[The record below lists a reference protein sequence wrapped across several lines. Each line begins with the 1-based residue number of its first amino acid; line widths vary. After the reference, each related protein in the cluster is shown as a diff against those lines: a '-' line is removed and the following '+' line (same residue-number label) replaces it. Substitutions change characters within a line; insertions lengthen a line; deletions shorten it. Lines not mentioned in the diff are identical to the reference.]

1 MCIYGLIVLTVIGP
15 FHFFNFFYL
24 LAGLFLFLACHFY
37 KTLKKKIEPKLFRF
51 MIILFFI
58 LVSVFVITEARIISF
73 ARKNCKEDA
82 DYLIVLGSGMNED
95 GPSNDYRA
103 RLDSAYA
110 YLIENKDTVVICTGA
125 QGPYEPASE
134 AQGGRDYLLKK
145 GIEESRILLEDQSYN
160 TVQNIRNSKAL
171 IEKKTDP
178 LTQTI
183 VIVSSDYHLFRAS
196 LLAKREGFKD
206 VSCKGGHGIWILLPQ
221 YYTREFFA
229 LGKELLYR

>member
-1 MCIYGLIVLTVIGP
+1 MCIYGLIVLFVIGP
-15 FHFFNFFYL
+15 FHIFNFFYL
-24 LAGLFLFLACHFY
+24 LAGLFLFLVCHFY
-37 KTLKKKIEPKLFRF
+37 QTIKKKMQPKLFRF

-58 LVSVFVITEARIISF
+58 LVSVFLIAEARIISF
-73 ARKNCKEDA
+73 ARKSCKEDA
-82 DYLIVLGSGMNED
+82 DYLIVLGSGVNED
-95 GPSNDYRA
+95 GPSNDFKA

-110 YLIENKDTVVICTGA
+110 YLLENKDTLVICTGA
-125 QGPYEPASE
+125 QGPYEPVSE
-134 AQGGRDYLLKK
+134 AQGGKDYLLKK

-178 LTQTI
+178 LTQRI